1 MISLVFDT
9 ETTGL
14 PLPSIAD
21 LSQQPRIIELALSRI
36 ENGGLVS
43 KRSWL
48 INPEQPLEPDI
59 TKITGLT
66 DADLKDKPIF
76 SAVYS
81 EIAEAF
87 SGADQLVAHN
97 APFDV
102 ALLTYELQR
111 IGKLDGFPWPPEKIC
126 SVQEFRHL
134 FGFHPSLKVL
144 YEKILGKELAQTH
157 RAQDDVD
164 ALVEILLMEGIV

>member
-14 PLPSIAD
+14 PLPSVAD
-21 LSQQPRIIELALSRI
+21 LEKQPRIIELALSKI
-36 ENGGLVS
+36 EDGKLIS
-43 KRSWL
+43 KHSWL
-48 INPEQPLEPDI
+48 INPEQKLEAVI

-66 DADLKDKPIF
+66 DDDLKDKPRFIEV
-76 SAVYS
+76 AE
-81 EIAEAF
+81 EIADVF
-87 SGADQLVAHN
+87 KSADVLIAHN

-102 ALLTYELQR
+102 SLLAFELKR
-111 IGKLDGFPWPPEKIC
+111 AGIENEFPWPAETLC
-126 SVQEFRHL
+126 TVQEFRHL
-134 FGFHPSLKVL
+134 FGFHPSLQVL

-164 ALVEILLMEGIV
+164 ALVEILMKEGIV